1 MQRSPAEAARLARVF
16 GDVLPDTTN
25 DARDPDAGGENSAP
39 EHSGSTSN
47 SRDEWLRS
55 QIPPH
60 HG

>member
-1 MQRSPAEAARLARVF
+1 M
-16 GDVLPDTTN
+16 PDTTN